1 MDLNSTENADP
12 FAKLGLSD
20 GAMQAVHRMTQ
31 QFRDEAEELRR
42 FLQLPDPGVTLLLE
56 SRLASPTRH
65 FRYLHQMSQG
75 HAEHFHRM
83 SRVRAAYL
91 CEAYLSSVQSL
102 NPYGIFGAARSLLE
116 VHASTAHLASLLAE
130 ARMGDPSEWAARGQR
145 FFDVIVQGRYGTTDP
160 KKQAHLKR
168 NTSMRAELAQPLR
181 IKSARHFLAKSLPW
195 VEEHYASLCDVV
207 HPNLASQRQAGVG
220 AGIGRVA
227 TNAAGGEVRVTSDMP
242 IVHYE
247 FGRPENGIAAVEFS
261 AAFAA
266 ENAAGILAEL
276 EAMPKSPFTPQEI
289 ERYRADPIQ
298 LVPQPARAKAAPARN
313 SPCPCGSGKWYKK
326 CHGAT

>member
-1 MDLNSTENADP
+1 MDPNSADSADA
-12 FAKLGLSD
+12 FAELGLSED
-20 GAMQAVHRMTQ
+20 ALRAVRQLAQ
-31 QFRDEAEELRR
+31 QFWDEAEELRR
-42 FLQLPDPGVTLLLE
+42 FFQLPDPGVTLLLE
-56 SRLASPTRH
+56 TRLASPVRH

-116 VHASTAHLASLLAE
+116 VHASTAHLASLLDE
-130 ARMGDPSEWAARGQR
+130 ARRGDPSEWAARGQR
-145 FFDVIVQGRYGTTDP
+145 FFDVMVQARYGTTDP

-168 NTSMRAELAQPLR
+168 NTSMKAELAQPLR
-181 IKSARHFLAKSLPW
+181 INNARRFLAKTAPW

-207 HPNLASQRQAGVG
+207 HPNLASQRHAGVG

-227 TNAAGGEVRVTSDMP
+227 TNAAGGQVHVRSDMP

-247 FGRPENGIAAVEFS
+247 FGRPENGISAVEFT
-261 AAFAA
+261 AAYAL
-266 ENAAGILAEL
+266 ENAKGILAVL
-276 EAMPKSPFTPQEI
+276 EVMPKSPYKTEEI
-289 ERYRADPIQ
+289 AQHRADPIE
-298 LVPQPARAKAAPARN
+298 LVRQPERSATAPARN
-313 SPCPCGSGKWYKK
+313 RPCPCGSGKWYKR
-326 CHGAT
+326 CHGAK